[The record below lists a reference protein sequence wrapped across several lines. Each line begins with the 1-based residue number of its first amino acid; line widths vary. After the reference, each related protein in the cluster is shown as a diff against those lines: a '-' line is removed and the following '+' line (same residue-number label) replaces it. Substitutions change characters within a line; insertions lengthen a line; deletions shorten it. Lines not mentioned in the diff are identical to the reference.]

1 MPTLA
6 GIVTLTG
13 IIDTVLLTGVVVLG
27 VLVHGRQPV
36 PGLTRHGSLE
46 LHRYVALLAV
56 VFLAAHVLGAVTGTY
71 DGIGLAAI
79 VVPFVSARQPLWIGL
94 GAASLDLLAALVAT
108 SLLRVRLGWRAWRA
122 VHWLA
127 YACWPLALAH
137 GVGIGPGLRHGRLFD
152 LTVGCIA
159 AVCLA
164 AAWRL
169 AGTLRSVPRA
179 RRVPRLMAGLER
191 PPAPAL
197 VPSPEQP
204 PSPALTRVTAA
215 ADLDAHLDQLGPVPY
230 RDGPGLLTAEIRESG
245 LTGRGGVSF
254 PAYRK
259 IEAVAAQARAGRA
272 AVVVGN
278 GAEGEPASEKD
289 KALLREA
296 PHLVLDGLQLAAEAV
311 GADRGVLYISRGT
324 SLAEWLTA
332 QLAQRC
338 GRGLDRVQVELV
350 AGPPRFLAGE
360 ETAVARVISG
370 GAAVP
375 WFTPPRVSERGVD
388 RRPTLV
394 QNVETLAHLALIA
407 RNGAAWFRDAG
418 TPEEPGTMLCTL
430 RLPDGS
436 VRVAEAALGT
446 RLEDLA
452 DLARGDLARGDL
464 ARGGSARGDPARA
477 DSARADPARAD
488 FARTGSA
495 RAGSARAGFG
505 GATAVLV
512 GGYHGAW
519 LPVAQATGLALSNS
533 SLRPARASVGAGVVA
548 LLPEGRCGLAETAR
562 VVRYLALES
571 AGQCGPCLNAMPRLA
586 AELERL
592 AAPHPS
598 RETLANLGHW
608 AGLVQGRGACRH
620 PDGTVRLIGS
630 ALRAFG
636 EEIRVHQQGGCSATT
651 PEPFLPV
658 PATPAA
664 AADWR

>member
-1 MPTLA
+1 MPTLT

-13 IIDTVLLTGVVVLG
+13 IIDTVLLTGVMVLG

-36 PGLTRHGSLE
+36 PGLTRHGSLQ
-46 LHRYVALLAV
+46 LHRYLALLAV
-56 VFLAAHVLGAVTGTY
+56 VFLAAHVLGAVTPAY
-71 DGIGLAAI
+71 SGIGLAAI
-79 VVPFVSARQPLWIGL
+79 LVPFVSARQPLWIGL
-94 GAASLDLLAALVAT
+94 GAASLDLLAALVVT
-108 SLLRVRLGWRAWRA
+108 SLLRARLGWRAWRT

-137 GVGIGPGLRHGRLFD
+137 GVGISPGMRNGRLLD

-169 AGTLRSVPRA
+169 AGTLRAVPRA
-179 RRVPRLMAGLER
+179 RRVPRLMTVYEHQ
-191 PPAPAL
+191 PPAAPGLAAEHTSAPVL
-197 VPSPEQP
+197 SSVSQQPLSPV
-204 PSPALTRVTAA
+204 LTRVRTA

-230 RDGPGLLTAEIRESG
+230 RDGPGLLTAQVRQAG

-259 IEAVAAQARAGRA
+259 LESVAAQVRAGRA

-311 GADRGVLYISRGT
+311 GADRAVLYVSRGT
-324 SLAEWLTA
+324 RLAD
-332 QLAQRC
+332 QLRIQIAQRC
-338 GRGLDRVQVELV
+338 ARGLDRVRAELV

-360 ETAVARVISG
+360 ETALARVISG
-370 GAAVP
+370 GTAVP
-375 WFTPPRVSERGVD
+375 WFTPPRVFERGVD

-407 RNGAAWFRDAG
+407 RNGATWFRDAG
-418 TPEEPGTMLCTL
+418 TPQEPGTMLCTL

-446 RLEDLA
+446 PIA
-452 DLARGDLARGDL
+452 DLVGL
-464 ARGGSARGDPARA
+464 ARA
-477 DSARADPARAD
+477 DL
-488 FARTGSA
+488 
-495 RAGSARAGFG
+495 G

-512 GGYHGAW
+512 GGYHGTW
-519 LPVAQATGLALSNS
+519 LPASRATGLALSNS
-533 SLRPARASVGAGVVA
+533 SLRPTRAFLGAGVLAV
-548 LLPEGRCGLAETAR
+548 LPEGRCGLAETAR

-586 AELERL
+586 AELEGL
-592 AAPHPS
+592 AAPYPPS
-598 RETLANLGHW
+598 EALTDLGRW

-630 ALRAFG
+630 ALRAFAD
-636 EEIRVHQQGGCSATT
+636 EIRLHQQGSCSASTDA
-651 PEPFLPV
+651 PFLPV